1 MTFAT
6 LYIDEGN
13 LLDFHDDR
21 DTARASVL
29 SVVEEHPEVAED
41 FGMVELDEHGR
52 RVGDFVSGAKLKAQT
67 AARSRRPRAA

>member
-13 LLDFHDDR
+13 LLAFHDGH

-29 SVVEEHPEVAED
+29 SMVEEHPEVAED
-41 FGMVELDEHGR
+41 FGMIELDEHGR
-52 RVGDFVSGAKLKAQT
+52 RVGNFVSGATLIAQ
-67 AARSRRPRAA
+67 AAHPQHSRAA

>member
-13 LLDFHDDR
+13 LLGFHDDR
-21 DTARASVL
+21 DTACASVL

-52 RVGDFVSGAKLKAQT
+52 RVGDFVSGAKLKAQ
-67 AARSRRPRAA
+67 AARLRRSRAA